1 MSVQF
6 ASGMRLTPARLNAPI
21 PRIVRKTTDETIIS
35 NSTYQNDDALVIS
48 VVANAT
54 YTGHLHIVYNS
65 GTAPDFKVVGT
76 VPSGTTTPFWTWH
89 AAPAPG
95 QATSLTTGAFFDG
108 TAGNAPFDAYGLVIT
123 GGTAGNVQ
131 IQWAQTTLTA
141 SNTIVRAGSYISLTR
156 VD

>member
-48 VVANAT
+48 VVANAI
-54 YTGHLHIVYNS
+54 YTAHLHMIYNS
-65 GTAPDFKVVGT
+65 GTVPDFKCVGT
-76 VPSGTTTPFWTWH
+76 VPSGASTPNWTWH
-89 AAPAPG
+89 APPAPG
-95 QATSLTTGAFFDG
+95 QAVPLTTGLFLDG
-108 TAGNAPFDAYGLVIT
+108 TAANAPLDAFGLIIT
-123 GGTAGNVQ
+123 GATAGNVQ
-131 IQWAQTTLTA
+131 IQWAQTASTA